1 MPKSDGMFR
10 VFSHKCLGLTTQANL
25 VSFECNQ
32 LDERGQLNLGE
43 AEAGGKITSK
53 AQNFATQSPKLDIN
67 IDRGRVNLTSE
78 DDRVR
83 KILEARA
90 TFSNPIAF

>member
-67 IDRGRVNLTSE
+67 RSGSRE
-78 DDRVR
+78 CH
-83 KILEARA
+83 E
-90 TFSNPIAF
+90 